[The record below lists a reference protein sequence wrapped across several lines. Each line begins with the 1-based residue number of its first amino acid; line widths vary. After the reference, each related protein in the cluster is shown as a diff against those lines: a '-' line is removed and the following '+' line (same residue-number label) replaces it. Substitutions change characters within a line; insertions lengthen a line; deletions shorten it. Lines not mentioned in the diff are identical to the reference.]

1 MADHYLV
8 TGGAGFI
15 GSHLVEALVAAGNR
29 VRVLDDF
36 STGRRENLGGLLDA
50 LEIVGGDVR
59 DQTACLAACEG
70 VDYVLHQ
77 AARVS
82 VAESMEDPV
91 TTHEVNAS
99 GTLKLLVAARQA
111 GCRRLVYA
119 GSASA
124 YGEAQE
130 VPLPEDTTP
139 SPRSPYAV
147 AKYVGELYCGLS
159 QDSDD
164 LPCVVLRYF
173 NVFGPRQD
181 PNSPY
186 SGVIARFLHQ
196 LIRGE
201 SLTIFGDG
209 EQSRDF
215 VAVQNVVEANLL
227 ACTAADAPGRTLN
240 IGSGGA
246 ITINDLVAL
255 LGELTGT
262 APRVTHASPRPGD
275 IRHSLADITQAQ
287 RLLGYRVRVS
297 TEEGLRRTLR
307 WYRQSAGEGAAA
319 D

>member
-15 GSHLVEALVAAGNR
+15 GSHLVEALVAAGHR

-36 STGRRENLGGLLDA
+36 STGSRENLAGLSDA
-50 LEIVGGDVR
+50 VQIIEGDVR
-59 DQTACLAACEG
+59 DPRACRAACEG

-82 VAESMEDPV
+82 VAESIEDPV
-91 TTHEVNAS
+91 TTHEVNAL
-99 GTLKLLVAARQA
+99 GTLKLLVAARQS
-111 GCRRLVYA
+111 GCRRFVYA

-124 YGEAQE
+124 YGDAQDL
-130 VPLPEDTTP
+130 PLGEDTP
-139 SPRSPYAV
+139 SSPQSPYAV
-147 AKYVGELYCGLS
+147 AKYVGEVYGGLYHDLH
-159 QDSDD
+159 D

-186 SGVIARFLHQ
+186 SGVIARFLRQ

-227 ACTAADAPGRTLN
+227 ACSAADAPGHTLN
-240 IGSGGA
+240 IGSGCA
-246 ITINDLVAL
+246 MTVNDLVRL
-255 LGELTGT
+255 LGELIGT
-262 APRVTHASPRPGD
+262 APKVTHASPRAGD
-275 IRHSLADITQAQ
+275 IRHSLANITRAQ
-287 RLLGYRVRVS
+287 RLLGYRLRVS
-297 TEEGLRRTLR
+297 TEEGLRRTLQ
-307 WYRQSAGEGAAA
+307 WHLQAAEEGAAV

>member
-1 MADHYLV
+1 MAHHYLV

-15 GSHLVEALVAAGNR
+15 GSHLVEALVAAGHP

-36 STGRRENLGGLLDA
+36 STGSRENLRGLSET
-50 LEIVGGDVR
+50 LEIIEGDVR
-59 DQTACLAACEG
+59 DPTACRAACKG

-82 VAESMEDPV
+82 VAESIEDPV
-91 TTHEVNAS
+91 TTHEVNAL
-99 GTLKLLVAARQA
+99 GTLKLLVAAREA
-111 GCRRLVYA
+111 GCRRFVYA

-124 YGEAQE
+124 YGDAQD
-130 VPLPEDTTP
+130 LPVREDTPP

-147 AKYVGELYCGLS
+147 AKFVGELYCGISRELH
-159 QDSDD
+159 D

-186 SGVIARFLHQ
+186 SGVIARFIRQ

-201 SLTIFGDG
+201 TLTIFGDG

-227 ACTAADAPGRTLN
+227 ACRAADSPDHTLN

-246 ITINDLVAL
+246 MTINDLVRL
-255 LGELTGT
+255 LGELIGT

-275 IRHSLADITQAQ
+275 IRHSLADITRAQ

-297 TEEGLRRTLR
+297 TEEGLRRTLQ
-307 WYRQSAGEGAAA
+307 WHLQSAGEGAAA

>member
-15 GSHLVEALVAAGNR
+15 GSHLVEALVAAGHR

-36 STGRRENLGGLLDA
+36 STGRRENLRGLSDA
-50 LEIVGGDVR
+50 VETVEGDVR
-59 DQTACLAACEG
+59 DAAVCREACEG

-91 TTHEVNAS
+91 TTHEVNAL
-99 GTLKLLVAARQA
+99 GTLKLLLAARQA
-111 GCRRLVYA
+111 GCRRFVYA

-124 YGEAQE
+124 YGDTQHL
-130 VPLPEDTTP
+130 PLREDTAP

-147 AKYVGELYCGLS
+147 AKYVGELYGGLY
-159 QDSDD
+159 QDSHD

-186 SGVIARFLHQ
+186 SGVIARFVRQ
-196 LIRGE
+196 LVRGE
-201 SLTIFGDG
+201 GLTVFGDG

-227 ACTAADAPGRTLN
+227 ACRAADAPGHTIN
-240 IGSGGA
+240 IGSGSA
-246 ITINDLVAL
+246 MTINELLGL
-255 LGELTGT
+255 LGELIGT
-262 APRVTHASPRPGD
+262 TPKVTYASPRPGD
-275 IRHSLADITQAQ
+275 IPHSVADITQAQ

-297 TEEGLRRTLR
+297 TEEGLRRTLQ
-307 WYRQSAGEGAAA
+307 WYRQSGGEGAAA